1 MEKNIYFTNGYISDM
16 AKSDKKHNH
25 THQNVH
31 QVLMQNLDKEQ
42 LEGSSFVFLCI
53 DDIRIV
59 QSQ

>member
-16 AKSDKKHNH
+16 AKSDIKYNH